1 MDVAGEVVVFA
12 PIVALCVGVG
22 LARRGHRQLGLLIV
36 AVGTVAAIA
45 LALAGSWRPLL
56 GLIGIAGFLFGLEAD
71 LPGNPARRALGML
84 GIAVGLFALLIAGLY
99 A

>member
-1 MDVAGEVVVFA
+1 M
-12 PIVALCVGVG
+12 
-22 LARRGHRQLGLLIV
+22 
-36 AVGTVAAIA
+36 
-45 LALAGSWRPLL
+45 AGSWRPLL